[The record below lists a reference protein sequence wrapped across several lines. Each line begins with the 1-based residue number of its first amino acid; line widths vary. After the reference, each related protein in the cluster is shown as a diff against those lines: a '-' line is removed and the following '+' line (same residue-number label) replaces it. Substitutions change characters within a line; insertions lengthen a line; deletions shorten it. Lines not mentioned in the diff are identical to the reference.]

1 MLAGERRRFGYRRLH
16 ILLARE
22 GVRLNHKR
30 LFRLYRDERLGVRK
44 RGGRKRALGT
54 RSPMALPEAANQR
67 WSLAC
72 PLRGRAVSDALSN
85 GRRFRVLAVVDDFTR
100 ECLGLV
106 ADTSLSGL
114 RVGREL
120 DGIIERRGCRPGTIV
135 SDNGTE
141 LTSHAILR
149 WQEERGVLWHYIA
162 PGKPQQNGFVESFN
176 GRFRDECLNEH
187 LFSSLAAARRI
198 IEAWRI
204 DYNTERP
211 HTSLDGLTPAAFATC
226 LNQGHTERGLC
237 L

>member
-1 MLAGERRRFGYRRLH
+1 
-16 ILLARE
+16 
-22 GVRLNHKR
+22 
-30 LFRLYRDERLGVRK
+30 
-44 RGGRKRALGT
+44 
-54 RSPMALPEAANQR
+54 MALPEAANQR
-67 WSLAC
+67 WSLDF
-72 PLRGRAVSDALSN
+72 VSDALSN

-100 ECLGLV
+100 ECIGLV

-120 DGIIERRGCRPGTIV
+120 DGIIERRGYRPATIV

-198 IEAWRI
+198 IEAWKV

-211 HTSLDGLTPAAFATC
+211 HTSLDGLTPAAFAARP
-226 LNQGHTERGLC
+226 NQGHTENGLC